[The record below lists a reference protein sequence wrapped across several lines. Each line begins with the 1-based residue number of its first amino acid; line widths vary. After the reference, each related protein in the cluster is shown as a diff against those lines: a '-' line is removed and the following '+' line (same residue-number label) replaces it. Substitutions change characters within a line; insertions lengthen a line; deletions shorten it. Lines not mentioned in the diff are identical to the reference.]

1 MNPEAEKGES
11 DYWQQHE
18 QSLGTD
24 RVEESTESTE
34 APHDDSP
41 IAWQASEAIHS
52 EKHMMWFVGVTVVT
66 IVLLVVSIFVIKSW
80 TFTGLIVVMA
90 VAVGVIGS
98 RPPRVLQYQL
108 SDQMLQ
114 INEKQFSLHDFRAFG
129 IVQEGAL
136 YSAVLIP
143 HKRFMPS
150 VNVYFPAE
158 NGEEIV
164 DVFGAMLP
172 MEHVEPDILDKI
184 SHKLH
189 L

>member
-1 MNPEAEKGES
+1 MNPQAGQDDQ
-11 DYWQQHE
+11 DYWKQQD
-18 QSLGTD
+18 QGLGAVQPD
-24 RVEESTESTE
+24 ESPSAEEASRGTQ
-34 APHDDSP
+34 P
-41 IAWQASEAIHS
+41 ISWQASEAVHH
-52 EKHMMWFVGVTVVT
+52 EKDVTWFIGVIVVA
-66 IVLLVVSIFVIKSW
+66 VLLLALSIFVVKSW

-90 VAVGVIGS
+90 VAVGVIGT

-108 SDQMLQ
+108 SAQSLR

-129 IVQEGAL
+129 IMQEDAL
-136 YSAVLIP
+136 YSVVLIP

-164 DVFGAMLP
+164 DVFGEVLP
-172 MEHVEPDILDKI
+172 MEHVEPDILDRL
-184 SHKLH
+184 SRKLH